1 MKKFFLLFAAL
12 FISLTAGAYSV
23 FTYCVPNGA
32 AEVQIGTDM
41 TMNSFNFVEAEAGE
55 TVYFTFTPYTG
66 YQFSGIRYRNIT
78 ADDVTE
84 LEGGVYSFTMPEK
97 NVSIFIDFTLI
108 PVTYPDVTINEAT
121 FPDPNFRNWLLSQS
135 YGSDGII
142 TGDEVA
148 MVTNITANACGI
160 EDLTGIEQLPALT
173 ELNVSNY
180 EGTSEDSWNRITTI
194 DLTGNTQLRNLYC
207 DNNQL
212 TSLEI
217 SQCSDLKFLSCNG
230 NQLTTLN
237 LTSNPKLAVLEC
249 MRNQLTALDVTS
261 NLQLEQLYCE
271 YNNISAINVVNLS
284 KLMLFN
290 CNDNQLTSLDVS
302 GCTAMFQLYFYN
314 NQIKGDAMQALVNS
328 LETPPNG
335 GYMVVVDLD
344 NDMSQNEMTAEQ
356 VAIARAK
363 TWSVEAITGDD
374 FVQYDGIE
382 TTAVPGDVNGDGEVT
397 SADVTAL
404 YNYLLNDDM
413 TYIDTDDV
421 NGDGEITSADIT
433 FIYNILL
440 GSK

>member
-1 MKKFFLLFAAL
+1 MKKFLLLFVA
-12 FISLTAGAYSV
+12 FFVSLTAGAYSV

-32 AEVQIGTDM
+32 AEVQIGTDL

-55 TVYFTFTPYTG
+55 TVYFTFEPYIG
-66 YQFSGIRYRNIT
+66 YELSGIRYRNIT
-78 ADDVTE
+78 ADNVTE

-97 NVSIFIDFTLI
+97 NVSIFLDFVYV
-108 PVTYPDVTINEAT
+108 PVTCSDVTIDEVN
-121 FPDPNFRNWLLSQS
+121 FPDANFRNWLLSQT

-148 MVTNITANACGI
+148 TITSINATECGI
-160 EDLTGIEQLPALT
+160 EDLTGIEHFPALT
-173 ELNVSNY
+173 SLDVSNFD
-180 EGTSEDSWNRITTI
+180 ETSVETWNRIAAL
-194 DLTGNTQLRNLYC
+194 DLSGNPRLRNLYC
-207 DNNQL
+207 ENNLL
-212 TSLEI
+212 TSLNV
-217 SQCSDLKFLSCNG
+217 SQCSDLRNLSCSD
-230 NQLTTLN
+230 NQLTSIN
-237 LTSNPKLAVLEC
+237 LEGNSKLSILSCTRNLLTELDLSSNTKL
-249 MRNQLTALDVTS
+249 D
-261 NLQLEQLYCE
+261 QLYCE
-271 YNNISAINVVNLS
+271 YNQLASINVTNLS
-284 KLMLFN
+284 KMIILN
-290 CNDNQLTSLDVS
+290 CNDNQLTSIDVS
-302 GCTAMFQLYFYN
+302 GCTSMFQFYFYN
-314 NQIKGDAMQALVNS
+314 NQIKGDAMEALVNS

-344 NDMSQNEMTAEQ
+344 NDMPQNEMTAEQ

-382 TTAVPGDVNGDGEVT
+382 TTVVPGDVNGDGEVT